1 MWLLRGAGDPLG
13 TKQASSRAE
22 KQRFPKDGRMEL
34 TLDQFVMCTTG
45 RSLILI
51 LHQVYSFFSQL
62 HLNRYFDVHSLASF
76 YSYCSLGYSNS
87 LCFILGILCIFQ
99 TKCWVW
105 LCPAVILIQMVTTAP
120 GSSLGLASCCFPEQI
135 LERVPW
141 CSDQIYL
148 LCQLMQIAIS
158 FENHICIC
166 IWNLRLFLCPSA
178 GQRSCR
184 GSDRWGRTSARQ
196 TDRWTGKA
204 GKAGG

>member
-22 KQRFPKDGRMEL
+22 KPCFPKDGRMEL

-120 GSSLGLASCCFPEQI
+120 GSSLGLASCCLPEQI
-135 LERVPW
+135 LERVP
-141 CSDQIYL
+141 
-148 LCQLMQIAIS
+148 
-158 FENHICIC
+158 
-166 IWNLRLFLCPSA
+166 
-178 GQRSCR
+178 
-184 GSDRWGRTSARQ
+184 
-196 TDRWTGKA
+196 
-204 GKAGG
+204 